1 MVFELE
7 LRDAKMK
14 DLFILGCCYIN
25 VKGKNLCYGEVDH
38 VLNKALEPFEF
49 VKLVSCIEPNRQ
61 ILVRQS
67 EITAIRRANIEE
79 TEREWGIENE

>member
-7 LRDAKMK
+7 LRNAKIK
-14 DLFILGCCYIN
+14 DLFILECCYIN
-25 VKGKNLCYGEVDH
+25 VKGTNLDYSEVDY

-67 EITAIRRANIEE
+67 EITAIRTASLEE
-79 TEREWGIENE
+79 TKREWGIENE